1 LGDARDRKADE
12 LLRTMQMMN
21 LPAIPSAQL
30 VELALSIASFHPAGQ
45 STIAFMSH

>member
-1 LGDARDRKADE
+1 
-12 LLRTMQMMN
+12 MQMMN

-30 VELALSIASFHPAGQ
+30 VELALSIASFHGSVRQ